1 MRGKAMFAVAAV
13 LGLVV
18 FFTISICSP
27 LDAQMKKVTTLEGVK
42 YDTAS
47 SMADNLKA
55 NAGKDVTVHIRSG
68 KTIQG
73 YVKSVGNNLVHVEK
87 IAGRDFYDVL
97 IRIEEISA
105 VEIKFRDMK

>member
-1 MRGKAMFAVAAV
+1 MRSRTISTVTV
-13 LGLVV
+13 LLGLVA
-18 FFTISICSP
+18 FFTTSICSP

-42 YDTAS
+42 YDTAL

-73 YVKSVGNNLVHVEK
+73 YVKSVGNVLVHVEK
-87 IAGRDFYDVL
+87 IAGRDFYDAL
-97 IRIEEISA
+97 IRIEDISA
-105 VEIKFRDMK
+105 IEIKFRDIK

>member
-27 LDAQMKKVTTLEGVK
+27 LDAQMKKVMSLEGVK
-42 YDTAS
+42 FDTSS
-47 SMADNLKA
+47 SMADNLKSH
-55 NAGKDVTVHIRSG
+55 AGKDVTVHIRSG

-73 YVKSVGNNLVHVEK
+73 YVKSVGNGLVHMEK